1 MREMA
6 VVRTKFLERKSDVF
20 PGPWSRFCSAIMIVA

>member
-1 MREMA
+1 MQEMA
-6 VVRTKFLERKSDVF
+6 VVRAKFLERKSDVF